1 MKPEV
6 LQQARKLIYA
16 QHFGILGTISAKLEG
31 FPFGSVVPY
40 CLDDKGRPVVLI
52 STIAQH
58 TRNIVR
64 DDRCSLTIT
73 MGEDDIQAKGRICLI
88 GHMKKVDDD
97 LEEVKARYY
106 RHFPHSRGYNTA
118 HDFSFYV
125 LDPISVRYIGGFGA
139 IHWIEPD
146 QFLTDNPFYGKGEQ
160 RIVDHMNEDH
170 RHNLA
175 GYLSHFKGIA
185 VGEEEKVRMAGIQA
199 DGFAVF
205 IGKKKFWFEFDQPV
219 RTAVEAREALVAMAR
234 ATK

>member
-6 LQQARKLIYA
+6 FQQARKLVFA

-40 CLDDKGRPVVLI
+40 CLDGKGRPVVLI

-58 TRNIVR
+58 TRNISQ

-73 MGEDDIQAKGRICLI
+73 MGEDDVQAKGRVCLI
-88 GHMKKVDDD
+88 GHMQKVVED
-97 LEEVKARYY
+97 LEAVKTRYY
-106 RHFPHSRGYNTA
+106 RHFPHSRSYNTA

-125 LDPISVRYIGGFGA
+125 LEPISVRYIGGFGA

-146 QFLTDNPFYGKGEQ
+146 QFLAANPFHGKGEQ

-170 RHNLA
+170 RHNLV
-175 GYLSHFKGIA
+175 GYLAHFKGIA
-185 VGEEEKVRMAGIQA
+185 VDEEEKVRMAGIQE

-205 IGKKKFWFEFDQPV
+205 IGKKKVWFEFDQPV
-219 RTAVEAREALVAMAR
+219 RTALEAREALVAMAR
-234 ATK
+234 ASK